1 MHILLTDVLVC
12 PRCGPAFGLILLAD
26 RIEERRVLEGR
37 LGCPN
42 CREQYPITGGTVDLS
57 AGALMPSHEKA
68 NGAAADDGVRIAAL
82 LGVTQG
88 PAYVLLIGDAAR
100 HAAGVRNALADV
112 EVIALS
118 PAAISDGDSNGD
130 SHGLSRVIAARVP
143 VTTGKM
149 SGVALIGARSGE
161 LLEEAARAVRPTGRL
176 LVDPAPADAATR
188 LAPLGLRILAQE
200 GPVLLA
206 IRG

>member
-12 PRCGPAFGLILLAD
+12 PRCGPSFGLILLAD

-42 CREQYPITGGTVDLS
+42 CREQYPIAGGTVDLS
-57 AGALMPSHEKA
+57 AGASMPSHEKE
-68 NGAAADDGVRIAAL
+68 NADTGEDAVRIAAL

-88 PAYVLLIGDAAR
+88 PSYVLLIGDAAA
-100 HAAGVRNALADV
+100 HAAGVRDALVDV

-118 PAAISDGDSNGD
+118 TRAVVEADT
-130 SHGLSRVIAARVP
+130 HGLSRVVAAAVP
-143 VTTGKM
+143 VATGKM
-149 SGVALIGARSGE
+149 SGVALTGARSAE

-176 LVDPAPADAATR
+176 LVDPAPPDAATR
-188 LAPLGLRILAQE
+188 LAPLGLRVLALE

-206 IRG
+206 VRG